1 MSKVNHITMLA
12 SISSMPQTV
21 MLFPALSPFVL
32 SSLPTDKAASRRTAN
47 SHKHLQ
53 TYRTTRDMSL
63 SPYLLH
69 DSKAMDDQGTWEPLT
84 VSTDRSLAPN
94 QKRYRNAT
102 TAPPRNYRHLL
113 HGEFPGVARH
123 KYSSSRSRDP
133 TSRNRPIYQS
143 QWQCKTAL
151 SFGSLTPEFPDVAT
165 CCGRAGWVNIVPIS
179 STRLLEALS
188 ERLFVVRGKP
198 RVGGPVS
205 PP

>member
-1 MSKVNHITMLA
+1 MKHFRTLLSKVNHITMLA

-21 MLFPALSPFVL
+21 LLFPALSPFVL

-84 VSTDRSLAPN
+84 VSTDGSLAPN

-102 TAPPRNYRHLL
+102 TAPPRNYR
-113 HGEFPGVARH
+113 A
-123 KYSSSRSRDP
+123 P
-133 TSRNRPIYQS
+133 TSWRVPWGS
-143 QWQCKTAL
+143 QAQILQFQVKRSHLEKPVHL
-151 SFGSLTPEFPDVAT
+151 SIPMAM
-165 CCGRAGWVNIVPIS
+165 
-179 STRLLEALS
+179 
-188 ERLFVVRGKP
+188 
-198 RVGGPVS
+198 
-205 PP
+205 